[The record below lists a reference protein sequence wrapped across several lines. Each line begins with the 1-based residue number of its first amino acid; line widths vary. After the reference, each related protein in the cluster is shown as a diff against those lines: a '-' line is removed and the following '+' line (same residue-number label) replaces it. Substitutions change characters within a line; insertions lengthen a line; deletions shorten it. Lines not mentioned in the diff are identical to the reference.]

1 MEEQKLKILYVDDE
15 TDLLTI
21 GKLFMERFG
30 NLTVDT
36 SPSAMEALEKIA
48 IGNYDGVVSDY
59 QMPGMDGIQL
69 LQEVRQ
75 QFGDIPFILFTGRGR
90 EEVVIQAIDFGVDFY
105 LQKGGEPK
113 SQFAEL
119 VHKIRQAVRRKEA
132 ERAVKSSEK
141 RLSDIIDFLPDPTF
155 AVDVSGTV
163 IAWNHAMEELTGMSS
178 SDIVGKGKDEYS
190 AAFYHSNR
198 PVLIDLIDEPDETIL
213 QYYSHIGRSGT
224 SLTAEAD
231 FNHVNG
237 SHLHVLL
244 KVSRLY
250 DQSGTVTGAI
260 ESIRDITQLK
270 QAEQEIRKSEER
282 YRSVVNDQTEMI
294 ARFTPEGV
302 ITFTNEAYRQYYAP
316 RIGLSHP
323 VGKKIRDIMEIDNYE
338 AVGLFLQSLTP
349 DAPVREMERMV
360 PGKDGNTYWQIWTVR
375 ALFDEAGGTSEYQ
388 VVGRDITDSKLA
400 EERLRVAY
408 EQIAAD
414 EEELREKYEEL
425 AKSEQLARISEER
438 LIQAQEIAHTGAWEY
453 NFGTNKIW
461 GSAEG
466 LAIFGYPPV
475 AGDIPIEDIES
486 CIPDRE
492 RVHQTLVDLIE
503 HDIPYDIEYLI
514 EPADGTEQKFIHSR
528 ARCERDSD
536 GNIIRVLGVIQD
548 ITERKRAENE
558 VAFKNAILQTQQETA
573 LDGILI
579 VDKNGVILGYNKR
592 FQEVWGIPDEI
603 VSTRNDDLALSSVLD
618 LLADPDE
625 FISRVRYLYAHPEE
639 KSFEEVEL
647 RNGSIL
653 ERFSAPM
660 FGSAGEYYG
669 RVWYFRDITERK
681 RAEEEL
687 QAAYEQIQ
695 ASEETLQKNYQMLL
709 GKEQALQES
718 ENRFRT
724 LFDLAP
730 YACILYSQDGVHQLS
745 NAYHEKITGY
755 STAEMVGKRTG
766 DFDIIAPEDLAR
778 ITDKLNLQG
787 YLDGEEVMIRAKDGT
802 LKTVLTSV
810 VFIEFQGE
818 REILSTMAD
827 VTDRR
832 RIEDSLR
839 RSNEQITGIANTI
852 PGIVFQFYSKSS
864 GEVGLT
870 YVSTRVGE
878 ILGISGDIS
887 TFLEKFIAGIV
898 PEDQE
903 RFSSSIDQAIK
914 NESRWEFE
922 GRFIRSDGHLIHF
935 RGISAPAREQDELL
949 YSGVILDV
957 TAEKEADTSLQ
968 SERLFSRL
976 LLDTSPVFIVA
987 IGADGKTIM
996 MNRMLLDT
1004 LEYSEDEVKG
1014 KDYLTTFVPAEDHEM
1029 VADIFSRIVGD
1040 TSATLN
1046 ENRIVSKTG
1055 NVYLV
1060 EWRGRPVLNPSG
1072 GLDFFV
1078 GIGIDITHRREWEEE
1093 MCRSEERYRNLI
1105 ETTGTGY
1112 VVLDMEG
1119 KVLDA
1124 NDKYVELTGHLSIM
1138 DIMGRPVTDWTA
1150 PYDLE
1155 RNAAEVKRCV
1165 ETGSV
1170 KGLRIDYI
1178 HPDGSVQPIEINA
1191 SLVESDGEKRIL
1203 TLCRGIPKPKSA
1215 E

>member
-1 MEEQKLKILYVDDE
+1 MEERKLKVLYVDDE

-36 SPSAMEALEKIA
+36 SPSASEALSKIA
-48 IGNYDGVVSDY
+48 SGSFDGIVSDY

-75 QFGDIPFILFTGRGR
+75 KYGDIPFILFTGRGR

-155 AVDVSGTV
+155 AVDVTGTV
-163 IAWNHAMEELTGMSS
+163 IAWNHAIEELTGMSS
-178 SDIVGKGKDEYS
+178 EDIIGKGKEEYG

-213 QYYSHIGRSGT
+213 QFYSQIERSGT
-224 SLTAEAD
+224 SITAETD
-231 FNHVNG
+231 FTHVNG
-237 SHLHVLL
+237 SHLHILL

-302 ITFTNEAYRQYYAP
+302 ITFTNEAYRQYYTP
-316 RIGLSHP
+316 LIGLEHP
-323 VGKKIRDIMEIDNYE
+323 VGKNIRNIMEIQNYAVVE
-338 AVGLFLQSLTP
+338 AFLQSLTP
-349 DAPVREMERMV
+349 DNPVREMERMV
-360 PGKDGNTYWQIWTVR
+360 PGKDGNSYWQVWTVR
-375 ALFDEAGGTSEYQ
+375 ALFDEAGFTSEYQ
-388 VVGRDITDSKLA
+388 VVGRDITDKKQS
-400 EERLRVAY
+400 EEQLRVAY

-425 AKSEQLARISEER
+425 SESERLVRISEER

-453 NFGTNKIW
+453 NFKTNTIW

-475 AGDIPIEDIES
+475 AGDFSIEDIES
-486 CIPDRE
+486 CITDRE

-503 HDIPYDIEYLI
+503 RDIPYDIEYLI
-514 EPADGTEQKFIHSR
+514 EPADGSEQKYIHSR

-536 GNIIRVLGVIQD
+536 GKIIRVLGVIQD
-548 ITERKRAENE
+548 ITERKNAENE
-558 VAFKNAILQTQQETA
+558 VIFKNVILQTQQEAA

-579 VDKNGVILGYNKR
+579 VDKDGLILGCNKK
-592 FQEVWGIPDEI
+592 FQEVWGVSDEV
-603 VSTRNDDLALSSVLD
+603 VSTCNDDQVLSSVLN
-618 LLADPDE
+618 LLVDPDE
-625 FISRVRYLYAHPEE
+625 FISRVRYLYAHYEE

-647 RNGSIL
+647 RNGKIL

-660 FGSAGEYYG
+660 VGSAGEYYG
-669 RVWYFRDITERK
+669 RVWYFRDISERK
-681 RAEEEL
+681 RAEDEL
-687 QAAYEQIQ
+687 QAAYEQIR
-695 ASEETLQKNYQMLL
+695 ASEEALQKNYQMVLV
-709 GKEQALQES
+709 KEQALQES

-730 YACILYSQDGVHQLS
+730 YACILYDQDGVHQLS

-755 STAEMVGKRTG
+755 SSDELVGKTAG
-766 DFDIIAPEDLAR
+766 DFDIVSPVDLAR
-778 ITDKLNLQG
+778 ITDKLMRQG
-787 YLDGEEVMIRAKDGT
+787 YLDGEEVQIRAKDGT
-802 LKTVLTSV
+802 LKTVLSSA
-810 VFIEFQGE
+810 VFIEYLGE
-818 REILSTMAD
+818 REILSTMID
-827 VTDRR
+827 VTERR

-852 PGIVFQFYSKSS
+852 PGIVFQFYVKDS
-864 GEVGLT
+864 GEVGLS
-870 YVSTRVGE
+870 YVSTRVDE
-878 ILGISGDIS
+878 ILGISGDTS
-887 TFLEKFIAGIV
+887 TFLEKFIACIV
-898 PEDQE
+898 PEDKE
-903 RFSSSIDQAIK
+903 RLSASIDQAVK
-914 NESRWEFE
+914 NAVAWDFE
-922 GRFIRSDGHLIHF
+922 GRFRRPDGRIIYIH
-935 RGISAPAREQDELL
+935 GISAPVWVTDGLL
-949 YSGVILDV
+949 FSGVILDV
-957 TAEKEADTSLQ
+957 TAEKEADQFLK
-968 SERLFSRL
+968 SERLFSKI

-1014 KDYLTTFVPAEDHEM
+1014 KDYLTTFVPAEDHAK
-1029 VADIFSRIVGD
+1029 VTDVFSRIVDD

-1046 ENRIVSKTG
+1046 ENRIISKSGKVS
-1055 NVYLV
+1055 LV
-1060 EWRGRPVLNPSG
+1060 EWRGRPVLNLSG
-1072 GLDFFV
+1072 ELDFFV
-1078 GIGIDITHRREWEEE
+1078 GIGIDITHRKEWEEE

-1124 NDKYVELTGHLSIM
+1124 NDMYVKLA
-1138 DIMGRPVTDWTA
+1138 GRSSLHEILGKSVTEWTA

-1155 RNAAEVKRCV
+1155 RNAAEVRRCV

-1170 KGLRIDYI
+1170 RGLRVDYV
-1178 HPDGSVQPIEINA
+1178 HPDGSVQPIEVNA

-1203 TLCRGIPKPKSA
+1203 TLCRGV
-1215 E
+1215 

>member
-1 MEEQKLKILYVDDE
+1 MEERKLKVLYVDDE

-36 SPSAMEALEKIA
+36 SPSASEALSKIA
-48 IGNYDGVVSDY
+48 SGSFDGIVSDY

-75 QFGDIPFILFTGRGR
+75 KYGDIPFILFTGRGR

-155 AVDVSGTV
+155 AVDVTGTV
-163 IAWNHAMEELTGMSS
+163 IAWNHAIEELTGMSS
-178 SDIVGKGKDEYS
+178 EDIIGKGKEEYG

-213 QYYSHIGRSGT
+213 QFYSHIERSGT
-224 SLTAEAD
+224 SITAETD
-231 FNHVNG
+231 FTHVNG
-237 SHLHVLL
+237 SHLHILL

-302 ITFTNEAYRQYYAP
+302 ITFTNEAYRQYYTP
-316 RIGLSHP
+316 LIGLEHP
-323 VGKKIRDIMEIDNYE
+323 VGKNIRNIMEIQNYAVVE
-338 AVGLFLQSLTP
+338 AFLQSLTP
-349 DAPVREMERMV
+349 DNPVREMERMV
-360 PGKDGNTYWQIWTVR
+360 PGKDGNSYWQVWTVR
-375 ALFDEAGGTSEYQ
+375 ALFDEAGFTSEYQ
-388 VVGRDITDSKLA
+388 VVGRDITDKKQS
-400 EERLRVAY
+400 EEQLRVAY

-425 AKSEQLARISEER
+425 SESERLVRISEER

-453 NFGTNKIW
+453 NFKTNTIW

-475 AGDIPIEDIES
+475 AGDFSIEDIES
-486 CIPDRE
+486 CITDRE

-503 HDIPYDIEYLI
+503 RDIPYDIEYLI
-514 EPADGTEQKFIHSR
+514 EPADGSEQKYIHSR

-536 GNIIRVLGVIQD
+536 GKIIRVLGVIQD
-548 ITERKRAENE
+548 ITERKNAENE
-558 VAFKNAILQTQQETA
+558 VIFKNVILQTQQEAA

-579 VDKNGVILGYNKR
+579 VDKDGLILGCNKK
-592 FQEVWGIPDEI
+592 FQEVWGVSDEV
-603 VSTRNDDLALSSVLD
+603 VSTCNDDQVLSSVLN
-618 LLADPDE
+618 LLVDPDE
-625 FISRVRYLYAHPEE
+625 FISRVRYLYAHYEE

-647 RNGSIL
+647 RNGKIL

-660 FGSAGEYYG
+660 VGSAGEYYG
-669 RVWYFRDITERK
+669 RVWYFRDISERK
-681 RAEEEL
+681 RAEDEL
-687 QAAYEQIQ
+687 QAAYEQIR
-695 ASEETLQKNYQMLL
+695 ASEEALQKNYQMVLV
-709 GKEQALQES
+709 KEQALQES

-730 YACILYSQDGVHQLS
+730 YACILYDQDGVHQLS
-745 NAYHEKITGY
+745 NAYHKKITGY
-755 STAEMVGKRTG
+755 SSDELVGKTAG
-766 DFDIIAPEDLAR
+766 DFDIVSPVDLAR
-778 ITDKLNLQG
+778 ITDKLMRQG
-787 YLDGEEVMIRAKDGT
+787 YLDGEEVQIRAKDGT
-802 LKTVLTSV
+802 LKTVLSSA
-810 VFIEFQGE
+810 VFIEYLGE
-818 REILSTMAD
+818 REILSTMID
-827 VTDRR
+827 VTERR

-852 PGIVFQFYSKSS
+852 PGIVFQFYVKDS
-864 GEVGLT
+864 GEVGLS
-870 YVSTRVGE
+870 YVSTRVDE
-878 ILGISGDIS
+878 ILGISGDKS
-887 TFLEKFIAGIV
+887 TFLEKFIAFIV
-898 PEDQE
+898 PEDKE
-903 RFSSSIDQAIK
+903 RLSASIDQAVK
-914 NESRWEFE
+914 NAVAWDFE
-922 GRFIRSDGHLIHF
+922 GRFRRPDGRIIYIH
-935 RGISAPAREQDELL
+935 GISAPVRVTDGLL
-949 YSGVILDV
+949 FSGVILDV
-957 TAEKEADTSLQ
+957 TAEKEADQFLK
-968 SERLFSRL
+968 SERLFSKI

-1014 KDYLTTFVPAEDHEM
+1014 KDYLTTFVPAEDHAK
-1029 VADIFSRIVGD
+1029 VTDVFSRIVDD

-1046 ENRIVSKTG
+1046 ENRIISKSGRVS
-1055 NVYLV
+1055 LV
-1060 EWRGRPVLNPSG
+1060 EWRGRPVLNLSG
-1072 GLDFFV
+1072 ELDFFV
-1078 GIGIDITHRREWEEE
+1078 GIGIDITHRKEWEEE

-1124 NDKYVELTGHLSIM
+1124 NDMYVTLTGRSSLHEILGKS
-1138 DIMGRPVTDWTA
+1138 VTEWTA

-1155 RNAAEVKRCV
+1155 RNAAEVRKCV

-1170 KGLRIDYI
+1170 RGLRVDYV
-1178 HPDGSVQPIEINA
+1178 HPEGSVQPIEVNA

-1203 TLCRGIPKPKSA
+1203 TLCRGV
-1215 E
+1215 

>member
-1 MEEQKLKILYVDDE
+1 MDDRTLKILYVDDE

-30 NLTVDT
+30 NLIVDT
-36 SPSAMEALEKIA
+36 SPSATEALLKIA
-48 IGNYDGVVSDY
+48 SDSYDGVVSDY

-155 AVDVSGTV
+155 AVDVTGTV
-163 IAWNHAMEELTGMSS
+163 IAWNHAIEELTGMSS
-178 SDIVGKGKDEYS
+178 EDIIGKGKEEYG

-213 QYYSHIGRSGT
+213 QFYSQIERSGT
-224 SLTAEAD
+224 SITAETD
-231 FNHVNG
+231 FTHVNG
-237 SHLHVLL
+237 SHLHILL

-302 ITFTNEAYRQYYAP
+302 ITFTNEAYRQYYTP
-316 RIGLSHP
+316 LIGLEHP
-323 VGKKIRDIMEIDNYE
+323 VGKNIRNIMEIQNYAVVE
-338 AVGLFLQSLTP
+338 AFLQSLTP
-349 DAPVREMERMV
+349 DNPVREMERMV
-360 PGKDGNTYWQIWTVR
+360 PGKDGNSYWQVWTVR
-375 ALFDEAGGTSEYQ
+375 ALFDEAGFTSEYQ
-388 VVGRDITDSKLA
+388 VVGRDITDKKQS
-400 EERLRVAY
+400 EEQLRVAY

-425 AKSEQLARISEER
+425 SESERLVRISEER

-453 NFGTNKIW
+453 NFKTNTIW

-475 AGDIPIEDIES
+475 AGDFSIEDIES
-486 CIPDRE
+486 CITDRE

-503 HDIPYDIEYLI
+503 RDIPYDIEYLI
-514 EPADGTEQKFIHSR
+514 EPADGSEQKYIHSR
-528 ARCERDSD
+528 ARCERDSN
-536 GNIIRVLGVIQD
+536 GKIIRVLGVIQD
-548 ITERKRAENE
+548 ITERKNAENE
-558 VAFKNAILQTQQETA
+558 VIFKNVILQTQQEAA

-579 VDKNGVILGYNKR
+579 VDKDGLILGCNKK
-592 FQEVWGIPDEI
+592 FQEVWGVSDEV
-603 VSTRNDDLALSSVLD
+603 VSTCNDDQVLSSVLN
-618 LLADPDE
+618 LLVDPDE
-625 FISRVRYLYAHPEE
+625 FISMVRYLYAHYEE

-647 RNGSIL
+647 RNGKIL

-660 FGSAGEYYG
+660 VGSAGEYYG
-669 RVWYFRDITERK
+669 RVWYFRDISERK
-681 RAEEEL
+681 RAEDEL
-687 QAAYEQIQ
+687 QAAYEQIR
-695 ASEETLQKNYQMLL
+695 ASEEALQKNYQMVLV
-709 GKEQALQES
+709 KEQALQES

-730 YACILYSQDGVHQLS
+730 YACILYDQDGVHQLS

-755 STAEMVGKRTG
+755 SSDELVGKTAG
-766 DFDIIAPEDLAR
+766 DFDIVSPVDLAR
-778 ITDKLNLQG
+778 ITDKLMRQG
-787 YLDGEEVMIRAKDGT
+787 YLDGEEVQIRAKDGT
-802 LKTVLTSV
+802 LKTVLSSA
-810 VFIEFQGE
+810 VFIEYLGE
-818 REILSTMAD
+818 REILSTMID
-827 VTDRR
+827 VTERR

-852 PGIVFQFYSKSS
+852 PGIVFQFYVKDS
-864 GEVGLT
+864 GEVGLS
-870 YVSTRVGE
+870 YVSTRVDE

-887 TFLEKFIAGIV
+887 TFLEKFIACIV
-898 PEDQE
+898 PEDKE
-903 RFSSSIDQAIK
+903 RLLASIDQAVK
-914 NESRWEFE
+914 NAVAWDFE
-922 GRFIRSDGHLIHF
+922 GRFRRPDGRIIYIH
-935 RGISAPAREQDELL
+935 GISAPVRVTDGLL
-949 YSGVILDV
+949 FSGVILDV
-957 TAEKEADTSLQ
+957 TAEKEADQSLK

-1014 KDYLTTFVPAEDHEM
+1014 KDYLTTFVPSEDHEM
-1029 VADIFSRIVGD
+1029 VADVFSKIVGD

-1046 ENRIVSKTG
+1046 ENRIVSKSG
-1055 NVYLV
+1055 KVSLV
-1060 EWRGRPVLNPSG
+1060 EWRGRPVLNLSG

-1093 MCRSEERYRNLI
+1093 LCRSEERYRSLI

-1119 KVLDA
+1119 RVLDA
-1124 NDKYVELTGHLSIM
+1124 NDIYVKLTGRSSLDEIRGKS
-1138 DIMGRPVTDWTA
+1138 VTEWTA
-1150 PYDLE
+1150 PYDFE
-1155 RNAAEVKRCV
+1155 RNAAEVRNCV

-1170 KGLRIDYI
+1170 RGLRVDYV
-1178 HPDGSVQPIEINA
+1178 HPDGSIQPIEVQA
-1191 SLVESDGEKRIL
+1191 SVVESDGEKRIL
-1203 TLCRGIPKPKSA
+1203 TLCRGFPQH

>member
-1 MEEQKLKILYVDDE
+1 MEERKLKVLYVDDE

-36 SPSAMEALEKIA
+36 SPSASEALSKIA
-48 IGNYDGVVSDY
+48 SGSFDGIVSDY

-75 QFGDIPFILFTGRGR
+75 KYGDIPFILFTGRGR

-155 AVDVSGTV
+155 AVDVTGTV
-163 IAWNHAMEELTGMSS
+163 IAWNHAIEELTGMSS
-178 SDIVGKGKDEYS
+178 EDIIGKGKEEYG

-213 QYYSHIGRSGT
+213 QFYSHIERSGT
-224 SLTAEAD
+224 SITAETD
-231 FNHVNG
+231 FTHVNG
-237 SHLHVLL
+237 SHLHILL

-302 ITFTNEAYRQYYAP
+302 ITFTNEAYRQYYTP
-316 RIGLSHP
+316 LIGLEHP
-323 VGKKIRDIMEIDNYE
+323 VGKNIRNIMEIQNYAVVE
-338 AVGLFLQSLTP
+338 AFLQSLTP
-349 DAPVREMERMV
+349 DNPVREMERMV
-360 PGKDGNTYWQIWTVR
+360 PGKDGNSYWQVWTVR
-375 ALFDEAGGTSEYQ
+375 ALFDEAGFTSEYQ
-388 VVGRDITDSKLA
+388 VVGRDITDKKQS
-400 EERLRVAY
+400 EEQLRVAY

-425 AKSEQLARISEER
+425 SESERLVRISEER

-453 NFGTNKIW
+453 NFKTNTIW

-475 AGDIPIEDIES
+475 AGDFSIEDIES
-486 CIPDRE
+486 CITDRE

-503 HDIPYDIEYLI
+503 RDIPYDIEYLI
-514 EPADGTEQKFIHSR
+514 EPADGSEQKYIHSR

-536 GNIIRVLGVIQD
+536 GKIIRVLGVIQD
-548 ITERKRAENE
+548 ITERKNAENE
-558 VAFKNAILQTQQETA
+558 VIFKNVILQTQQEAA

-579 VDKNGVILGYNKR
+579 VDKDGLILGCNKK
-592 FQEVWGIPDEI
+592 FQEVWGVSDEV
-603 VSTRNDDLALSSVLD
+603 VSTCNDDQVLSSVLN
-618 LLADPDE
+618 LLVDPDE
-625 FISRVRYLYAHPEE
+625 FISRVRYLYAHYEE

-647 RNGSIL
+647 RNGKIL

-660 FGSAGEYYG
+660 VGSAGEYYG
-669 RVWYFRDITERK
+669 RVWYFRDISERK
-681 RAEEEL
+681 RAEDEL
-687 QAAYEQIQ
+687 QAAYEQIR
-695 ASEETLQKNYQMLL
+695 ASEEALQKNYQMVLV
-709 GKEQALQES
+709 KEQALQES

-730 YACILYSQDGVHQLS
+730 YACILYDQDGVHQLS

-755 STAEMVGKRTG
+755 SSDELVGKTAG
-766 DFDIIAPEDLAR
+766 DFHIVSPVDLAR
-778 ITDKLNLQG
+778 ITDKLMRQG
-787 YLDGEEVMIRAKDGT
+787 YLDGEEVQIRAKDGT
-802 LKTVLTSV
+802 LKTVLSSA
-810 VFIEFQGE
+810 VFIEYLGE
-818 REILSTMAD
+818 REILSTMID
-827 VTDRR
+827 VTERR

-852 PGIVFQFYSKSS
+852 PGIVFQFYVKDS
-864 GEVGLT
+864 GEVGLS
-870 YVSTRVGE
+870 YVSTRVDE
-878 ILGISGDIS
+878 ILGISGDTS
-887 TFLEKFIAGIV
+887 TFLEKFIACIV
-898 PEDQE
+898 PEDKE
-903 RFSSSIDQAIK
+903 RLSVSIDQAVK
-914 NESRWEFE
+914 NAVAWDFE
-922 GRFIRSDGHLIHF
+922 GRFRRPDGRIIYIH
-935 RGISAPAREQDELL
+935 GISAPVWVTDGLL
-949 YSGVILDV
+949 FSGVILDV
-957 TAEKEADTSLQ
+957 TAEKEADQFLK
-968 SERLFSRL
+968 SERLFSKI

-1004 LEYSEDEVKG
+1004 LEYLEDEVKG
-1014 KDYLTTFVPAEDHEM
+1014 KDYLTTFVPAEDHAK
-1029 VADIFSRIVGD
+1029 VTDVFSRIVDD

-1046 ENRIVSKTG
+1046 ENRIISKSGKVS
-1055 NVYLV
+1055 LV
-1060 EWRGRPVLNPSG
+1060 EWRGRPVLNLSG
-1072 GLDFFV
+1072 ELDFFV
-1078 GIGIDITHRREWEEE
+1078 GIGIDITHRKEWEEE

-1124 NDKYVELTGHLSIM
+1124 NDMYVKLA
-1138 DIMGRPVTDWTA
+1138 GRSSLHEILGKSVTEWTA

-1155 RNAAEVKRCV
+1155 RNAAEVRRCV

-1170 KGLRIDYI
+1170 RGLRVDYV
-1178 HPDGSVQPIEINA
+1178 HPDGSVQPIEVNA

-1203 TLCRGIPKPKSA
+1203 TLCRGV
-1215 E
+1215 

>member
-1 MEEQKLKILYVDDE
+1 MDDRTLKILYVDDE

-30 NLTVDT
+30 NLIVDT
-36 SPSAMEALEKIA
+36 SPSATEALLKIA
-48 IGNYDGVVSDY
+48 SDSYDGVVSDY

-155 AVDVSGTV
+155 AVDVTGTV

-178 SDIVGKGKDEYS
+178 ADIIGKGKEEYW
-190 AAFYHSNR
+190 AAFYHTNR
-198 PVLIDLIDEPDETIL
+198 PVLIDLIDEPDATIL
-213 QYYSHIGRSGT
+213 QYYSHIERSGT
-224 SLTAEAD
+224 SLTAETD
-231 FNHVNG
+231 FTHVNG
-237 SHLHVLL
+237 SHLHILL

-260 ESIRDITQLK
+260 ESIRDITQQK

-294 ARFTPEGV
+294 ARFTSEGV

-316 RIGLSHP
+316 RIGLTHP

-338 AVGLFLQSLTP
+338 AVNQFLQSLTP
-349 DAPVREMERMV
+349 DTPVREMERMV
-360 PGKDGNTYWQIWTVR
+360 PGKDGTTYWQIWTVR
-375 ALFDEAGGTSEYQ
+375 ALFDEDGNTSEYQ

-400 EERLRVAY
+400 EERLRFAY

-438 LIQAQEIAHTGAWEY
+438 LILAQEIAHTGAWEY
-453 NFGTNKIW
+453 NFKTNNIW

-475 AGDIPIEDIES
+475 AGDTSIEDIES
-486 CIPDRE
+486 CITDRE

-503 HDIPYDIEYLI
+503 RDMPYDIEYLVK
-514 EPADGTEQKFIHSR
+514 PVDGTEQKYIHSR
-528 ARCERDSD
+528 ARCDRDSD
-536 GNIIRVLGVIQD
+536 GNVIRVLGVIQD
-548 ITERKRAENE
+548 ITERKKVENE

-579 VDKNGVILGYNKR
+579 VDSHGVILGYNKR

-603 VSTRNDDLALSSVLD
+603 VSSRNDDLVLSSVLD

-625 FISRVRYLYAHPEE
+625 FISRVRYLYAHHEE
-639 KSFEEVEL
+639 KSFEEVVL

-687 QAAYEQIQ
+687 QAAYEQIR
-695 ASEETLQKNYQMLL
+695 ASEETLQKNYQLL
-709 GKEQALQES
+709 LLKEQALQES
-718 ENRFRT
+718 EDRFRT

-730 YACILYSQDGVHQLS
+730 YACILYNQNGVHLFS

-755 STAEMVGKRTG
+755 SSAELEGKMTS
-766 DFDIIAPEDLAR
+766 DFDIISPEDLAR
-778 ITDKLNLQG
+778 ITEKLNKQG
-787 YLDGEEVMIRAKDGT
+787 YLDGEELTIRAKDGT
-802 LKTVLTSV
+802 LKTVLSSA
-810 VFIEFQGE
+810 VFVESWGE
-818 REILSTMAD
+818 RDVLSTMTD

-852 PGIVFQFYSKSS
+852 PGIVFQFYAKDS
-864 GEVGLT
+864 GEFGLT
-870 YVSTRVGE
+870 YVSTRVDE

-898 PEDQE
+898 PDDQE
-903 RFSSSIDQAIK
+903 RFSASIDQAIK
-914 NESRWEFE
+914 NESRWDFE
-922 GRFIRSDGHLIHF
+922 GRFIRPDGHLIHF
-935 RGISAPAREQDELL
+935 RGMSAPVREQDDLL

-957 TAEKEADTSLQ
+957 TAEKEADQSLK

-1014 KDYLTTFVPAEDHEM
+1014 KDYLTTFVPSEDHEM
-1029 VADIFSRIVGD
+1029 VADVFSKIVGD

-1046 ENRIVSKTG
+1046 ENRIVSKSG
-1055 NVYLV
+1055 KVSLV
-1060 EWRGRPVLNPSG
+1060 EWRGRPVLNLSG

-1093 MCRSEERYRNLI
+1093 LCRSEERYRSLI

-1119 KVLDA
+1119 RVLDA
-1124 NDKYVELTGHLSIM
+1124 NDIYVKLTGRKSLDEIRGKS
-1138 DIMGRPVTDWTA
+1138 VTEWTA

-1155 RNAAEVKRCV
+1155 RNAAEVRNCV

-1170 KGLRIDYI
+1170 RGLRVDYV
-1178 HPDGSVQPIEINA
+1178 HPDGSIQPIEVQA
-1191 SLVESDGEKRIL
+1191 SVVESDGEKRIL
-1203 TLCRGIPKPKSA
+1203 TLCRGFPQHD
-1215 E
+1215 

>member
-1 MEEQKLKILYVDDE
+1 MEERKLKVLYVDDE

-36 SPSAMEALEKIA
+36 SPSASEALSKIA
-48 IGNYDGVVSDY
+48 SGSFDGIVSDY

-75 QFGDIPFILFTGRGR
+75 KYGDIPFILFTGRGR

-155 AVDVSGTV
+155 AVDVTGTV
-163 IAWNHAMEELTGMSS
+163 IAWNHAIEELTGMSS
-178 SDIVGKGKDEYS
+178 EDIIGKGKEEYG

-213 QYYSHIGRSGT
+213 QFYSQIERSGT
-224 SLTAEAD
+224 SITAETD
-231 FNHVNG
+231 FTHVNG
-237 SHLHVLL
+237 SHLHILL

-302 ITFTNEAYRQYYAP
+302 ITFTNEAYRQYYTP
-316 RIGLSHP
+316 LIGLEHP
-323 VGKKIRDIMEIDNYE
+323 VGKNIRNIMEIQNYAVVE
-338 AVGLFLQSLTP
+338 AFLQSLTP
-349 DAPVREMERMV
+349 DNPVREMERMV
-360 PGKDGNTYWQIWTVR
+360 PGKDGNSYWQVWTVR
-375 ALFDEAGGTSEYQ
+375 ALFDEAGFTSEYQ
-388 VVGRDITDSKLA
+388 VVGRDITDKKQS
-400 EERLRVAY
+400 EEQLRVAY

-425 AKSEQLARISEER
+425 SESERLVRISEER

-453 NFGTNKIW
+453 NFKTNTIW

-475 AGDIPIEDIES
+475 AGDFSIEDIES
-486 CIPDRE
+486 CITDRE

-503 HDIPYDIEYLI
+503 RDIPYDIEYLI
-514 EPADGTEQKFIHSR
+514 EPADGSEQKYIHSR

-536 GNIIRVLGVIQD
+536 GKIIRVLGVIQD
-548 ITERKRAENE
+548 ITERKNAENE
-558 VAFKNAILQTQQETA
+558 VIFKNVILQTQQEAA

-579 VDKNGVILGYNKR
+579 VDKDGLILGCNKK
-592 FQEVWGIPDEI
+592 FQEVWGVSDEV
-603 VSTRNDDLALSSVLD
+603 VSTCNDDQVLSSVLN
-618 LLADPDE
+618 LLVDPDE
-625 FISRVRYLYAHPEE
+625 FISRVRYLYAHYEE

-647 RNGSIL
+647 RNGKIL

-660 FGSAGEYYG
+660 VGSAGEYYG
-669 RVWYFRDITERK
+669 RVWYFRDISERK
-681 RAEEEL
+681 RAEDEL
-687 QAAYEQIQ
+687 QAAYEQIR
-695 ASEETLQKNYQMLL
+695 ASEEALQKNYQMVLV
-709 GKEQALQES
+709 KEQALQES

-730 YACILYSQDGVHQLS
+730 YACILYDQDGVHQLS

-755 STAEMVGKRTG
+755 SSDELVGKTAG
-766 DFDIIAPEDLAR
+766 DFDIVSPVDLAR
-778 ITDKLNLQG
+778 ITDKLMRQG
-787 YLDGEEVMIRAKDGT
+787 YLDGEEVQIRAKDGT
-802 LKTVLTSV
+802 LKTVLSSA
-810 VFIEFQGE
+810 VFIEYLGE
-818 REILSTMAD
+818 REILSTMID
-827 VTDRR
+827 VTERR

-852 PGIVFQFYSKSS
+852 PGIVFQFYVKDS
-864 GEVGLT
+864 GEVGLS
-870 YVSTRVGE
+870 YVSTRVDE
-878 ILGISGDIS
+878 ILGISGDTS
-887 TFLEKFIAGIV
+887 TFLEKFIACIV
-898 PEDQE
+898 PEDKE
-903 RFSSSIDQAIK
+903 RLSASIDQAVK
-914 NESRWEFE
+914 NAVAWDFE
-922 GRFIRSDGHLIHF
+922 GRFRRPDGRIIYIH
-935 RGISAPAREQDELL
+935 GISAPVRVTDGLL
-949 YSGVILDV
+949 FSGVILDV
-957 TAEKEADTSLQ
+957 TAEKEADQFLK
-968 SERLFSRL
+968 SERLFSKI

-1014 KDYLTTFVPAEDHEM
+1014 KDYLTTFVPAEDHAK
-1029 VADIFSRIVGD
+1029 VTDVFSRIVDD

-1046 ENRIVSKTG
+1046 ENRIISKSGKVS
-1055 NVYLV
+1055 LV
-1060 EWRGRPVLNPSG
+1060 EWRGRPVLNLSG
-1072 GLDFFV
+1072 ELDFFV
-1078 GIGIDITHRREWEEE
+1078 GIGIDITHRKEWEEE

-1124 NDKYVELTGHLSIM
+1124 NDMYVTLTGRSSLHEILGKS
-1138 DIMGRPVTDWTA
+1138 VTEWTA

-1155 RNAAEVKRCV
+1155 RNAAEVRKCV

-1170 KGLRIDYI
+1170 RGLRVDYV
-1178 HPDGSVQPIEINA
+1178 HPDGSVQPIEVNA

-1203 TLCRGIPKPKSA
+1203 TLCRGV
-1215 E
+1215 